1 MVCTLAIV
9 GATIGVPVSAQS
21 ANTDRV
27 PVVVVFA
34 DQSAK
39 NSQAITASDGRVT
52 GGGSVDVAPVLF
64 ARVPEQAR
72 EAIANRPGVEAV
84 SRDVSLTTFAQ
95 TTDWGVEA
103 VGARS
108 TATGVNESGV
118 TVAVIDTGIDSGHTD
133 LGDSVSWGADTVGSG
148 YTQGRDT
155 VGDGNGHGT
164 HVAGIIAAQD
174 NERGTVGVAPGA
186 RLYAMKALAD
196 DGTGTLS
203 DVIEAMDLSLKGP
216 DGTVGTSDDADVLS
230 LSLGTDTDSAAL
242 ESAITSASDHA
253 VVVAAAGNAG
263 DGGSETNTVQYPA
276 KYADAI
282 AVAAADQD
290 DTTPQWS
297 SEGTDVALAAPGVD
311 VVSTFPG
318 NEYRSLS
325 GTSMATPHVAG
336 TAALYIAATE
346 ARTGAT
352 PTATDVQTALTET
365 ARDIET
371 SGDDTLSGAGLVQAA
386 AIDTETPAGEIV
398 TPTEGETVAGNTT
411 IAVDARHSSESP
423 ENLSVAYAID
433 DGAWQSLAY
442 DATSEQ
448 FTAHWNTTA
457 VEDGAHRLWIWIG
470 DSDGD
475 SVNASRSVQVANTGS
490 VPTAAFAAPTDG
502 QTVRDT
508 QQIRL
513 TASDEQTA
521 RENLSVSF
529 RIDDRDWRSV
539 TYSADAE
546 AFTGDW
552 NVSAEDP
559 GKYTV
564 TGYVEN
570 ADGVATTTQIIVYR
584 ENETAAPG
592 EQLTSIAELVQAEL
606 AGDLQGRAFGQ
617 RIAAA
622 ASDRQRADVAADH
635 QARLERQLGETLAE
649 PPSRARDAR
658 LRHIQRLSDEQI
670 AVVGSLP
677 PAVRTERGLDEQEV
691 ASLRDRSRAVGP
703 PVVETAERPVPAD
716 RPPRAGQPNETERS
730 ETSDRDGLPRERP
743 PQGPPERDGGE
754 GERGPP
760 ADRGPDGS
768 EDPPGQSGETPGSGN
783 LTDAPGGNETETGN
797 SRASEPGGSESGSDS
812 TDDTGGAGK
821 NDGQGNRTGG
831 SDTTRG
837 QGDEAGGSDGSRGQ
851 DSGSSGSD
859 GSRGQGDGS
868 GGSDKS
874 RGQGS
879 GNNSLANGGGGPG
892 RS

>member
-95 TTDWGVEA
+95 TTDWGGEA

-584 ENETAAPG
+584 ETETAAPG

-622 ASDRQRADVAADH
+622 ASDRQRADVAADNR
-635 QARLERQLGETLAE
+635 ARLNQQLRETLAE
-649 PPSRARDAR
+649 SPSQARDTK
-658 LRHIQRLSDEQI
+658 LRHIQQLSAEQVTI
-670 AVVGSLP
+670 VRSLP
-677 PAVRTERGLDEQEV
+677 PAVRADHGLDEQEAKAV
-691 ASLRDRSRAVGP
+691 RDRSRAVGP
-703 PVVETAERPVPAD
+703 SAVDTVERPVPVNRPPRGGQSDTAERPATD
-716 RPPRAGQPNETERS
+716 
-730 ETSDRDGLPRERP
+730 DRDARQRDRP
-743 PQGPPERDGGE
+743 PQGAPDNAGRDGD
-754 GERGPP
+754 RGPP
-760 ADRGPDGS
+760 SDRGSD
-768 EDPPGQSGETPGSGN
+768 DTTNTPGRSGETPGSDNSTTTSGDDKSGSG
-783 LTDAPGGNETETGN
+783 TDGKGAPGHASNGN
-797 SRASEPGGSESGSDS
+797 D
-812 TDDTGGAGK
+812 
-821 NDGQGNRTGG
+821 
-831 SDTTRG
+831 
-837 QGDEAGGSDGSRGQ
+837 DGS
-851 DSGSSGSD
+851 SD
-859 GSRGQGDGS
+859 DS
-868 GGSDKS
+868 GGSDS
-874 RGQGS
+874 GQAQSDESGGS
-879 GNNSLANGGGGPG
+879 ENSQGQNDRSGENDNAGGNESAGRNDNTGGNDSAGGNNSGPG
-892 RS
+892 GSDNGRGR